1 MEKGMMTALTRNR
14 DVKGVWEKGMKGMK
28 L

>member
-14 DVKGVWEKGMKGMK
+14 DVKGVWEKGMK